1 MSQKKTITQGLSPES
16 EKAWEKA
23 RQELM
28 KSFSDS
34 GLTVRSGQD
43 LESLIPPGTMV
54 ASFPILP
61 KKQWVMVSVPWGY
74 EEATI
79 KISPKNWQRIT
90 EGEQVGL
97 TSAGWN
103 DGEKFSLYWNFN
115 CSQYPLSVSSSDGAD
130 IYHGRIRNAQP
141 FDRPPKAT
149 NKT

>member
-1 MSQKKTITQGLSPES
+1 MKRETNSSDLSPES
-16 EKAWEKA
+16 AKALEEM
-23 RQELM
+23 RQRLNKM
-28 KSFSDS
+28 FKDS

-90 EGEQVGL
+90 EGQQVGL

-130 IYHGRIRNAQP
+130 IYNGRIRNAQP

-149 NKT
+149 NKK